1 MPDLTDSVKQSPS
14 WAQRLKQ
21 LLVPTTILLMAV
33 GIVFLIAGNW
43 NTWASERVAQETDD
57 AYLRADL
64 TPLSTKVA
72 GLVATVAVSDY
83 QAVKS
88 GDLLVQL
95 RDDDFL
101 AQVQQAEAGVAAGED
116 ALINNRRQKEL
127 QDARIVQADDGIRAA
142 EADITAAEAG
152 IEAAQSAIVNAH
164 SGIDAT
170 KADVE
175 RTLSERRRQEALIA
189 TESATRQKL
198 EQAVADEQRFRAQ
211 LASREAD
218 LSTATAQ
225 LASRRADLARA
236 RAQLGS
242 TKAEFEAQK
251 RQRAVLNSQELLLHA
266 DLNSKRASLSLARTN
281 LGYTRIVAP
290 ESGIVSERRVRT
302 GQLVSPG
309 TQVISL
315 VQSDV
320 WVQANYKETQVR
332 HLRAGDPAEVRV
344 DAFPG
349 VLFRGKV
356 DQVAP
361 ASGSQFALL
370 PPDNATGNFTKIVQR
385 VPVKIVLNA
394 GQANAD
400 RLRPGLSVIAIVRTT
415 NGAGQ

>member
-1 MPDLTDSVKQSPS
+1 MPDSTDPITKRP
-14 WAQRLKQ
+14 WAQHLKQ
-21 LLVPTTILLMAV
+21 WLAPAAILVMAG

-43 NTWASERVAQETDD
+43 NTWASEREAQETDD

-72 GLVATVAVSDY
+72 GLVAKVAVSDY
-83 QAVKS
+83 QTVKS

-95 RDDDFL
+95 RDDDFR
-101 AQVQQAEAGVAAGED
+101 AQVQQAEAGVAAGEV
-116 ALINNRRQKEL
+116 ALINNGRQKEL
-127 QDARIVQADDGIRAA
+127 QDARIMQADEGIRAA
-142 EADITAAEAG
+142 EADIAAAEAG
-152 IEAAQSAIVNAH
+152 IEAAKSAIANTR
-164 SGIDAT
+164 SGIDAA
-170 KADVE
+170 KADVD

-211 LASREAD
+211 LASREAE
-218 LSTATAQ
+218 LASATAQ
-225 LASRRADLARA
+225 LASRQADLARA
-236 RAQLGS
+236 RARLGS
-242 TKAEFEAQK
+242 TIAELEAQK
-251 RQRAVLNSQELLLHA
+251 RQRAVLDSQELLLHA
-266 DLNSKRASLSLARTN
+266 DLNSKKAALDLSRTN
-281 LGYTRIVAP
+281 LDYTRITSP
-290 ESGIVSERRVRT
+290 EGGIVSERKVRP

-315 VQSDV
+315 VQSEI

-332 HLRAGDPAEVRV
+332 HLRAGDPAEIRV

-349 VLFRGKV
+349 LIFRGKV

-385 VPVKIVLNA
+385 VPVKIVLDS
-394 GQANAD
+394 GQETAK
-400 RLRPGLSVIAIVRTT
+400 RLRPGLSAIATIRT
-415 NGAGQ
+415 NGATQ